1 MTYLLESSEIRK
13 MVHMQKQYRALI
25 LNIRWKWKEK
35 SHSVLY
41 ED

>member
-1 MTYLLESSEIRK
+1 MTYLLENCEIRK
-13 MVHMQKQYRALI
+13 MVYMQKQYRALI
-25 LNIRWKWKEK
+25 LDIRWKEK